1 MIELS
6 GKKIAE
12 EILSELKEHVDY
24 LLDIG
29 KVPTLA
35 VVIVGD
41 DPASHIYV
49 GHKIKA
55 CERLGIKNIDYQ
67 LPAQTSQQELEE
79 IIIKLNVD
87 NSISGILCQF
97 PLPKHLDES
106 RIIEL
111 INPKKDVDCFH
122 PYNLGRLAADNP
134 TFMPVTP
141 FGIFQILK
149 RSGFPI
155 KGKHVVVVG
164 RGTTVGRPLSI
175 LMSLKGWDAT
185 VTLCHSH
192 TKELRTI
199 CRSADIVVGA
209 IGKAKYITSDFI
221 KKNAIV
227 IDVGINRIED
237 HRMPKGHY
245 LVGDVDYNRIKD
257 VALAATPVPG
267 GVGPVTIAILMYN
280 CINAARIQSSLPM
293 LEI

>member
-1 MIELS
+1 MKELC

-12 EILSELKEHVDY
+12 DILIELTHHVEE
-24 LLDIG
+24 LERIN
-29 KVPTLA
+29 VFPTLA
-35 VVIVGD
+35 VVLVGD
-41 DPASHIYV
+41 DPASQVYV
-49 GHKIKA
+49 GHKIKV
-55 CERLGIKNIDYQ
+55 CERLGIKNIDYH
-67 LPAQTSQQELEE
+67 LAASTSQQELEE
-79 IIIKLNVD
+79 LITKLNSDPSVH
-87 NSISGILCQF
+87 GILCQF
-97 PLPKHLDES
+97 PLPAHLDES

-111 INPKKDVDCFH
+111 IQPNKDVDCFH

-149 RSGFPI
+149 RSGFEI
-155 KGKHVVVVG
+155 VGKHVVVVG

-209 IGKAKYITSDFI
+209 IGRAKFITADFL
-221 KKNAIV
+221 KKDAIV
-227 IDVGINRIED
+227 VDVGINRIED
-237 HRMPKGHY
+237 SKMAKGYY
-245 LVGDVDYNRIKD
+245 LVGDVDFKSISD

-280 CINAARIQSSLPM
+280 TINAARLQMNLSMIDL
-293 LEI
+293 

>member
-12 EILSELKEHVDY
+12 EILSELKQQVDY
-24 LLDIG
+24 LIQAG
-29 KVPTLA
+29 SQPTLA

-55 CERLGIKNIDYQ
+55 CERLGIKNLDYH
-67 LPAQTSQQELEE
+67 LPVSTSQQELEE
-79 IIIKLNVD
+79 IILMLNND
-87 NSISGILCQF
+87 NSVNGILCQF
-97 PLPKHLDES
+97 PLPLHLDES

-111 INPKKDVDCFH
+111 IDPKKDIDCFH

-155 KGKHVVVVG
+155 EGKHVVVVG

-209 IGKAKYITSDFI
+209 IGKAKYITADYI
-221 KKNAIV
+221 KKDAIV
-227 IDVGINRIED
+227 IDVGINRID
-237 HRMPKGHY
+237 DQRTAKGYY
-245 LVGDVDYNRIKD
+245 LVGDVDYQSVKD

-280 CINAARIQSSLPM
+280 CINATRIQSSLSM

>member
-6 GKKIAE
+6 GKKISE
-12 EILSELKEHVDY
+12 EILNELSLQVRQLSDQN
-24 LLDIG
+24 IT
-29 KVPTLA
+29 PTLA
-35 VVIVGD
+35 VVLVGD

-55 CERLGIKNIDYQ
+55 CEKLGIKNIDYHLSKETTQEQ
-67 LPAQTSQQELEE
+67 LEAV
-79 IIIKLNVD
+79 IAKLNRD
-87 NSISGILCQF
+87 SSIHGILCQF
-97 PLPKHLDES
+97 PLPDHLDES

-111 INPKKDVDCFH
+111 IDPKKDVDCFH

-149 RSGFPI
+149 RSGFQI
-155 KGKHVVVVG
+155 EGKHVVVVG

-185 VTLCHSH
+185 VTLCHSQ

-209 IGKAKYITSDFI
+209 IGKSKFINSDFI
-221 KKNAIV
+221 RQGAIV
-227 IDVGINRIED
+227 IDVGINRID
-237 HRMPKGHY
+237 DPKHPRGFY
-245 LVGDVDYNRIKD
+245 LVGDVDYQSISD

-280 CINAARIQSSLPM
+280 CINAARLQSKLPFFE
-293 LEI
+293 L